1 MLERGNTSKIVIVI
15 VPDNLKDFRNFTYL
29 VWKHLNLPDPT
40 PVQYDICHY
49 LQHGARRICIQAF
62 RGVGKSWITSAFVC
76 WSLLQ
81 NPQEKILVV
90 SASKSRSDDFSNF
103 TKRIINEMD
112 ILAHLKAKPEQRDS
126 NIAFDVGPARA
137 SHAPS
142 VKSIGITGQLTGS
155 RSSIIVADDVET
167 PSNSQT
173 QMMRDKLSETIKE
186 LDAVLS
192 PNGRVIFLGTPQSE
206 MSLYSVLPERGY
218 EIRCWTSRYPEDEKI
233 EGYKGT
239 LAPFI
244 TDRLKNGASSGEP
257 TDPDRFNHTDLLERE
272 ASYGR
277 SGFALQFQLDTSI
290 SDANRYPLKL
300 SDFIVMDI
308 DKELVPC
315 KAVWGSDPKKICD
328 DLPNVGLTGDHWYRP
343 IFMSEEFSS
352 FTGSVLSI
360 DPSGRGSDETGYAV
374 VKMLNGQLFLTDFGG
389 FLGGYETSTLTKLA
403 KIARDQEVNYVL
415 VESNFG
421 DGMFQALLKPILA
434 KYYSVTI
441 EEIKSNIQK
450 EKRII
455 DTLEPVLNQHRLIID
470 PKLIRKD
477 FDSTPDVRYQLF
489 YQLTRITKDRGALV
503 HDDRLDALSMAVAY
517 WVEQMARD
525 VDLALQEHKDEKME
539 AELERFMENAIGYKG
554 KGNTWLDLK

>member
-1 MLERGNTSKIVIVI
+1 MSQNVDQHLS
-15 VPDNLKDFRNFTYL
+15 DFRNFVFL
-29 VWKHLNLPDPT
+29 VWKHLTLPHPT
-40 PVQYDICHY
+40 PVQYDICQY
-49 LQHGARRICIQAF
+49 LQDGPRRLCIQAF

-76 WSLLQ
+76 WSLLR

-90 SASKSRSDDFSNF
+90 SASKSRADDFSNF
-103 TKRIINEMD
+103 TKRLINEMP
-112 ILAHLKAKPEQRDS
+112 ILSHLTAGPNQRDS

-142 VKSIGITGQLTGS
+142 VKSIGITGQLSGS

-186 LDAVLS
+186 LDAVLT

-206 MSLYSVLPERGY
+206 MSLYQILPERGY
-218 EIRCWTSRYPEDEKI
+218 EIRCWPARYPEESKI
-233 EGYKGT
+233 ESYQG
-239 LAPFI
+239 
-244 TDRLKNGASSGEP
+244 RLSPIISDYIGKHDANDP
-257 TDPDRFNHTDLLERE
+257 VDPDRFNNEDLLERE

-277 SGFALQFQLDTSI
+277 SGFALQFMLDTTI

-308 DKELVPC
+308 DKELIPC
-315 KAVWGSDPKKICD
+315 KAVWGSEPKKIINE
-328 DLPNVGLTGDHWYRP
+328 LPNVGLTGDHWYRP
-343 IFMSEEFSS
+343 MWLSEEFASC
-352 FTGSVLSI
+352 TGSVMAI

-389 FLGGYETSTLTKLA
+389 FLGGYDTSTLTQLA
-403 KIARDQEVNYVL
+403 KIARTEQVNYIII
-415 VESNFG
+415 EANFG
-421 DGMFQALLKPILA
+421 DGMFEALFKPVLA
-434 KYYSVTI
+434 KYYAVTI

-450 EKRII
+450 ERRII

-477 FDSTPDVRYQLF
+477 FDDTPDVRYQLF
-489 YQLTRITKDRGALV
+489 YQLTRITRDRGSLV

-517 WVEQMARD
+517 WVEQMAKD
-525 VDLALQEHKDEKME
+525 VDLALQEHKDNKLDDALEK
-539 AELERFMENAIGYKG
+539 FMESAVGYKG

>member
-1 MLERGNTSKIVIVI
+1 MSQNVDQHLS
-15 VPDNLKDFRNFTYL
+15 DFRNFVFL
-29 VWKHLNLPDPT
+29 VWKHLTLPHPT
-40 PVQYDICHY
+40 PVQYDICQY
-49 LQHGARRICIQAF
+49 LQDGPRRLCIQAF

-76 WSLLQ
+76 WSLLR

-90 SASKSRSDDFSNF
+90 SASKSRADDFSNF
-103 TKRIINEMD
+103 TKRLINEMP
-112 ILAHLKAKPEQRDS
+112 ILSHLTAGPNQRDS

-186 LDAVLS
+186 LDAVLT

-206 MSLYSVLPERGY
+206 MSLYQILPERGY
-218 EIRCWTSRYPEDEKI
+218 EIRCWPARYPEESKI
-233 EGYKGT
+233 ESYQG
-239 LAPFI
+239 
-244 TDRLKNGASSGEP
+244 RLSPIISDYIGKHDANDP
-257 TDPDRFNHTDLLERE
+257 VDPDRFNNEDLLERE

-277 SGFALQFQLDTSI
+277 SGFALQFMLDTTI

-308 DKELVPC
+308 DKELIPC
-315 KAVWGSDPKKICD
+315 KAVWGSEPKKIITE
-328 DLPNVGLTGDHWYRP
+328 LPNVGLTGDHWYRP
-343 IFMSEEFSS
+343 MWLSEEFASC
-352 FTGSVLSI
+352 TGSVMAI

-389 FLGGYETSTLTKLA
+389 FLGGYDTSTLTQLA
-403 KIARDQEVNYVL
+403 KIARTEQVNYIII
-415 VESNFG
+415 EANFG
-421 DGMFQALLKPILA
+421 DGMFEALFKPVLA
-434 KYYSVTI
+434 KYYAVTI

-450 EKRII
+450 ERRII

-477 FDSTPDVRYQLF
+477 FDDTPDVRYQLF
-489 YQLTRITKDRGALV
+489 YQLTRITRDRGSLV

-517 WVEQMARD
+517 WVEQMAKD
-525 VDLALQEHKDEKME
+525 VDLALQEHKDNKLDDALEK
-539 AELERFMENAIGYKG
+539 FMESAVGYKG

>member
-1 MLERGNTSKIVIVI
+1 MSQNVDQHLS
-15 VPDNLKDFRNFTYL
+15 DFRNFVFL
-29 VWKHLNLPDPT
+29 VWKHLTLPHPT
-40 PVQYDICHY
+40 PVQYDICQY
-49 LQHGARRICIQAF
+49 LQDGPRRLCIQAF

-76 WSLLQ
+76 WSLLR

-90 SASKSRSDDFSNF
+90 SASKSRADDFSNF
-103 TKRIINEMD
+103 TKRLINEMP
-112 ILAHLKAKPEQRDS
+112 ILSHLTAGPNQRDS

-186 LDAVLS
+186 LDAVLT

-206 MSLYSVLPERGY
+206 MSLYQILPERGY
-218 EIRCWTSRYPEDEKI
+218 EIRCWPARYPEESKI
-233 EGYKGT
+233 ESYQG
-239 LAPFI
+239 
-244 TDRLKNGASSGEP
+244 RLSPIISDYIGKHDANDP
-257 TDPDRFNHTDLLERE
+257 VDPDRFNNEDLLERE

-277 SGFALQFQLDTSI
+277 SGFALQFMLDTTI

-308 DKELVPC
+308 DKELIPC
-315 KAVWGSDPKKICD
+315 KAVWGSEPKKIINE
-328 DLPNVGLTGDHWYRP
+328 LPNVGLTGDHWYRP
-343 IFMSEEFSS
+343 MWLSEEFASC
-352 FTGSVLSI
+352 TGSVMAI

-389 FLGGYETSTLTKLA
+389 FLGGYDTSTLTQLA
-403 KIARDQEVNYVL
+403 KIARTEQVNYIII
-415 VESNFG
+415 EANFG
-421 DGMFQALLKPILA
+421 DGMFEALFKPVLA
-434 KYYSVTI
+434 KYYAVTI

-450 EKRII
+450 ERRII

-477 FDSTPDVRYQLF
+477 FDDTPDVRYQLF
-489 YQLTRITKDRGALV
+489 YQLTRITRDRGSLV

-517 WVEQMARD
+517 WVEQMAKD
-525 VDLALQEHKDEKME
+525 VDLALQEHKDNKLDDALEK
-539 AELERFMENAIGYKG
+539 FMESAVGYKG

>member
-1 MLERGNTSKIVIVI
+1 MNQNVDQHLS
-15 VPDNLKDFRNFTYL
+15 DFRNFVFL
-29 VWKHLNLPDPT
+29 VWKHLTLPHPT
-40 PVQYDICHY
+40 PVQYDICQY
-49 LQHGARRICIQAF
+49 LQDGPRRLCIQAF

-76 WSLLQ
+76 WSLLR

-90 SASKSRSDDFSNF
+90 SASKSRADDFSNF
-103 TKRIINEMD
+103 TKRLINEMP
-112 ILAHLKAKPEQRDS
+112 ILSHLTAGPNQRDS

-186 LDAVLS
+186 LDAVLT

-206 MSLYSVLPERGY
+206 MSLYQILPERGY
-218 EIRCWTSRYPEDEKI
+218 EIRCWPARYPEESKI
-233 EGYKGT
+233 ESYQG
-239 LAPFI
+239 
-244 TDRLKNGASSGEP
+244 RLSPIISDYIGKHDANDP
-257 TDPDRFNHTDLLERE
+257 VDPDRFNNEDLLERE

-277 SGFALQFQLDTSI
+277 SGFALQFMLDTTI

-308 DKELVPC
+308 DKELIPC
-315 KAVWGSDPKKICD
+315 KAVWGSEPKKIINE
-328 DLPNVGLTGDHWYRP
+328 LPNVGLTGDHWYRP
-343 IFMSEEFSS
+343 MWLSEEFASC
-352 FTGSVLSI
+352 TGSVMAI

-389 FLGGYETSTLTKLA
+389 FLGGYDTSTLTQLA
-403 KIARDQEVNYVL
+403 KIARTEQVNYIII
-415 VESNFG
+415 EANFG
-421 DGMFQALLKPILA
+421 DGMFEALFRPVLA
-434 KYYSVTI
+434 KYYAVTI

-450 EKRII
+450 ERRII

-477 FDSTPDVRYQLF
+477 FDDTPDVRYQLF
-489 YQLTRITKDRGALV
+489 YQLTRITRDRGSLV

-517 WVEQMARD
+517 WVEQMAKD
-525 VDLALQEHKDEKME
+525 VDLALQEHKDNKLDDALEK
-539 AELERFMENAIGYKG
+539 FMESAVGYKG
-554 KGNTWLDLK
+554 KGNTWLDIK